1 MLLCLV
7 MVFSSLIFL
16 CVFLP
21 AVFLLALVV
30 RSIRIQN
37 VLLLA
42 ASLLFYAYGEPLY
55 VFIMIAIT
63 LITYLFGRLI
73 GGASESNKRRL
84 YLAIVVLIALG
95 ALGVFKY
102 ATWLSE
108 SLASIMDSTMT
119 IAGITLPIGI
129 SFYTFQAISY
139 VIDVYRGDVE
149 PQNNLIKV
157 ALYISFFPQLIAGPI
172 IRYHDVDNQL
182 TNRSITW
189 EGVHTGLKRFIVG
202 LSKKVLIADVLAVAV
217 DALFAADPSNISA
230 PGAWIAA
237 LAYMLQ
243 IYFDFSAYSDMAIG
257 IAKMFG
263 FTYKE
268 NFNYPYIS
276 TSIQEFWRRWH
287 ISLST
292 WFKEYL
298 YIPMGGNR
306 KGRPRT
312 VFNKIFVFFCC
323 GLWHGAAWTFVLWG
337 LIHGFFL
344 LLEEYLPIR
353 KLPKPLG
360 WLYSMLVVMFAFVLF
375 RADTIEQAW
384 YYITQMITG
393 WAPLSAQTHAVLMS
407 QLTPLFVFTLV
418 IALVGALPW
427 LPLLKKRIYQ
437 LSALAQKRI
446 DIIASIACV
455 GLLIVCLLTLAGGAY
470 SPFIYFRF

>member
-1 MLLCLV
+1 
-7 MVFSSLIFL
+7 MVFSSLTFL

-21 AVFLLALVV
+21 AVFLLAVIV
-30 RSIRIQN
+30 RSIRVQN
-37 VLLLA
+37 VILTI
-42 ASLLFYAYGEPLY
+42 ASLLFYAYGEPAY
-55 VFIMIAIT
+55 VLLMIAIT
-63 LITYLFGRLI
+63 VLTYIFGRLI
-73 GGASESNKRRL
+73 GRAKDQGAKKLSV
-84 YLAIVVLIALG
+84 AIAVLVALG

-108 SLASIMDSTMT
+108 TLGNLMDQSMA

-149 PQNNLIKV
+149 PQRNLLKV

-172 IRYHDVDNQL
+172 IRYHDIDRQL
-182 TNRSITW
+182 SDRKITW

-202 LSKKVLIADVLAVAV
+202 LAKKVLIADVLAVAV
-217 DALFAADPSNISA
+217 DGIFGADLSLVSGPAA
-230 PGAWIAA
+230 WVAA
-237 LAYMLQ
+237 IAYMLQ

-268 NFNYPYIS
+268 NFNYPYTS
-276 TSIQEFWRRWH
+276 TSIQEFWRKWH

-298 YIPMGGNR
+298 YIPLGGNR
-306 KGRPRT
+306 KGRLRA
-312 VFNKIFVFFCC
+312 VLNKIFVFFCC
-323 GLWHGAAWTFVLWG
+323 GLWHGAAWTFVVWG

-360 WLYSMLVVMFAFVLF
+360 WLYCMVVVLFAFVLF
-375 RADTIEQAW
+375 RADTFEQGL
-384 YYITQMITG
+384 YFMGQMLWG
-393 WAPLSAQTHAVLMS
+393 WQPMADQAYVLLMG
-407 QLTPLFVFTLV
+407 QLTPLFIGTL
-418 IALVGALPW
+418 ILALVGASPW
-427 LPLLKKRIYQ
+427 LPKLKDRVRALPVKSQQTIDVV
-437 LSALAQKRI
+437 SA
-446 DIIASIACV
+446 IACLA
-455 GLLIVCLLTLAGGAY
+455 LLCLCLLTLAGGAY